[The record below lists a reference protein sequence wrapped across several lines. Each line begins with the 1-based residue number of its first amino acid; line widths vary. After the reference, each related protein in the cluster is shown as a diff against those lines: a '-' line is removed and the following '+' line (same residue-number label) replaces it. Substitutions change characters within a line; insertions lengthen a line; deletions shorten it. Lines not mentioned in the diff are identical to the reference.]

1 LRIIRNLVDFAN
13 GSHIFDA
20 EENRMLDRR
29 ALIAM
34 MLTAPM
40 MPVAAHASTPA
51 IVATTGMVADLA
63 RRISGADVQ
72 AIFGP
77 GVDPHGHRPTRSDI
91 LALSRGDVVFYSG
104 LHLEAQLLDLLA
116 DMAAQSRVVAVGD
129 GLDPALLLTDP
140 AFNGFPDPHVW
151 MDPMLWAKAAQVV
164 ADTLTDMAY
173 PADIATNTT
182 QLLAD
187 LAALDSYARGAIA
200 SIPVQ
205 ARVLITAHD
214 AFNYMG
220 RAYGLE
226 VQGIQGISTESEA
239 GVARIRDLVDLIVA
253 RRVPAVFVES
263 SVSDRSVRALIEG
276 AAEAGHVVTIGG
288 ELYSDAMGPDGSY
301 EGTYIGMIDH
311 NVTTIARALGGTV
324 PVAGMAGRLGAA

>member
-1 LRIIRNLVDFAN
+1 MVL
-13 GSHIFDA
+13 IFLEK
-20 EENRMLDRR
+20 EEPPMLDRR
-29 ALIAM
+29 SLIAM
-34 MLTAPM
+34 MLCAPM
-40 MPVAAHASTPA
+40 TPLAARASTPA

-91 LALSRGDVVFYSG
+91 LALSRGDVIFANG
-104 LHLEAQLLDLLA
+104 LNLEAQLTDVLA
-116 DMAAQSRVVAVGD
+116 DIATQTRVVAVAEAV
-129 GLDPALLLTDP
+129 DPALLLNDP
-140 AFNGFPDPHVW
+140 AYEGFPDPHVW
-151 MDPMLWAKAAQVV
+151 MDPTLWAQAAQAI
-164 ADTLTDMAY
+164 ADTLTDMAF
-173 PADIATNTT
+173 PADIAANTDA
-182 QLLAD
+182 LLAD
-187 LAALDSYARGAIA
+187 LAALDAYARNAIA
-200 SIPVQ
+200 SIPEP

-214 AFNYMG
+214 AFNYLG

-239 GVARIRDLVDLIVA
+239 GVARMQELVALIRD

-263 SVSDRSVRALIEG
+263 SVSDRSVMALIEG
-276 AAEAGHVVTIGG
+276 AAGAGMNVATGG

-311 NVTTIARALGGTV
+311 NITTIARALGGDV
-324 PVAGMAGRLGAA
+324 PPQGMQGKLGVV

>member
-1 LRIIRNLVDFAN
+1 
-13 GSHIFDA
+13 
-20 EENRMLDRR
+20 MLDRR

-34 MLTAPM
+34 LLTAPV
-40 MPVAAHASTPA
+40 MPVAARAATPA

-63 RRISGADVQ
+63 RRISGSEVQ

-77 GVDPHGHRPTRSDI
+77 GNDPHGHRPTRSDI
-91 LALSRGDVVFYSG
+91 QALSRGDVIFYSG

-116 DMAAQSRVVAVGD
+116 DMAGQTRVVAVGD
-129 GLDPALLLTDP
+129 AIDPALLLTDP

-151 MDPMLWAKAAQVV
+151 MDPMLWAQAATGI
-164 ADTLTDMAY
+164 ADTLSDMAY
-173 PADIATNTT
+173 PADIAANMASL
-182 QLLAD
+182 QDD
-187 LAALDSYARGAIA
+187 LTALDTYARAAIA
-200 SIPVQ
+200 SVPEP
-205 ARVLITAHD
+205 ARILITAHD
-214 AFNYMG
+214 AFNYFG
-220 RAYGLE
+220 RAYGLD

-263 SVSDRSVRALIEG
+263 SVSDRSIRALIEG
-276 AAEAGHVVTIGG
+276 AAEAGHTVTIGG

-301 EGTYIGMIDH
+301 EGTYIGMMDH

-324 PVAGMAGRLGAA
+324 APGGMAGKLAV

>member
-1 LRIIRNLVDFAN
+1 
-13 GSHIFDA
+13 
-20 EENRMLDRR
+20 MLDRR

-34 MLTAPM
+34 MLTAPV
-40 MPVAAHASTPA
+40 MPMAAHASTPA
-51 IVATTGMVADLA
+51 LVATTGMVADLA
-63 RRISGADVQ
+63 RRISGAPVQ

-77 GVDPHGHRPTRSDI
+77 GIDPHGHRPTRSDI

-116 DMAAQSRVVAVGD
+116 DMATQGRVVAVGD
-129 GLDPALLLTDP
+129 GVDPALLLTDP

-151 MDPMLWAKAAQVV
+151 MDPMLWGKAAQIV
-164 ADTLTDMAY
+164 ADTLADMAF
-173 PADIATNTT
+173 PADIAANTT
-182 QLLAD
+182 ALLAD
-187 LAALDSYARGAIA
+187 LAALDAYARAAIA
-200 SIPVQ
+200 SIPTT

-239 GVARIRDLVDLIVA
+239 GVARIRELVDLIVA
-253 RRVPAVFVES
+253 RGVPAVFVES

-276 AAEAGHVVTIGG
+276 ARDAGHVVTIGG
-288 ELYSDAMGPDGSY
+288 ELYSDAMGPEGSY
-301 EGTYIGMIDH
+301 EGSYVGMIDH

-324 PVAGMAGRLGAA
+324 PVAGMAGRLGTA